1 MAFEH
6 DQFARFMAAPASAR
20 NGHHLSVVHPQ
31 QKPPV
36 LARPPRRVV
45 AKMDGTTAKRR
56 RAALIVVTLKL
67 ALLCGWLLHELIVGF
82 DESQCLQIAVAGAS
96 PASPFVVT
104 SSPHNMAQAPLL
116 SSTAAANRTETDA
129 KLEQYRRFDPTDG
142 MLGVRVPLN
151 AGQSSMPPPTASSPF
166 AAGGAAA
173 VAAVEEQRQFHGT
186 DSKNSAAAAPHPKR
200 RRKVILRRKLLRKGA
215 STVNWQQQKK
225 KEAGARIVNGGGAA
239 TVRRV
244 VWRVVP
250 LKRLPPTT
258 TKSAGAGGIGLPA
271 GDDDEVQRRLDAFP
285 FENEFAAVA
294 GDQTGGWPLRTK
306 TGTVVVRPD
315 GGRRMARR
323 RTAPEE
329 ENAVVV
335 ANAAAASTDEAE
347 AAAEAFDWTQK
358 NAQNGGPPPHS
369 FRVPLL
375 QQSASTISYQLI
387 TLMNVGFCF
396 VRAVFDC
403 WALLQ
408 CFCCALFLLGLYLRN
423 GRLALV
429 PTAVDAFSIVLAVLF
444 GLSLVIFMLILLLLA
459 HAVLPPSSLF
469 RCVLFTVSVNVGVT
483 LFAFCVFTELNAVA
497 EMTKKRRRRR
507 AKAADDESMATAAA
521 VADGAATEWRRSGD
535 SDSDAGG
542 DGER

>member
-6 DQFARFMAAPASAR
+6 DQFARFMAPPPGR
-20 NGHHLSVVHPQ
+20 NGHQLSVVHPQ

-45 AKMDGTTAKRR
+45 AKMDDGTAAKRR
-56 RAALIVVTLKL
+56 RALIVVTLKL
-67 ALLCGWLLHELIVGF
+67 ALLCGWLLHELIVSF
-82 DESQCLQIAVAGAS
+82 DESQCLQIATAS
-96 PASPFVVT
+96 ASSASPFVP

-129 KLEQYRRFDPTDG
+129 KLEQYRQFGPTGG

-151 AGQSSMPPPTASSPF
+151 GGQRSSMPSPPTARSPF
-166 AAGGAAA
+166 AAAG
-173 VAAVEEQRQFHGT
+173 AVEEQHQFHRT
-186 DSKNSAAAAPHPKR
+186 DSKNSAAPPPKR

-225 KEAGARIVNGGGAA
+225 KNGGGGIVNGGAA

-250 LKRLPPTT
+250 LKRLPPA
-258 TKSAGAGGIGLPA
+258 TKDAGAGGGGDGGVRLPA
-271 GDDDEVQRRLDAFP
+271 GDDGEVRRRLDAFP
-285 FENEFAAVA
+285 FENEFAAVPSAVA
-294 GDQTGGWPLRTK
+294 GDKTGGGWPLKTK

-335 ANAAAASTDEAE
+335 ADTASTDEA
-347 AAAEAFDWTQK
+347 AAFDWTQK
-358 NAQNGGPPPHS
+358 NAQNGGPPHS

-375 QQSASTISYQLI
+375 QQSESTISYQLI

-429 PTAVDAFSIVLAVLF
+429 PTAIDAFSIVLAVLF

-469 RCVLFTVSVNVGVT
+469 RCVLFTVSVNVAVT
-483 LFAFCVFTELNAVA
+483 LFALCVFSELNAVA
-497 EMTKKRRRRR
+497 EMTKGRRRR
-507 AKAADDESMATAAA
+507 AKGADDEPMAVSAA
-521 VADGAATEWRRSGD
+521 DRAATEWGRSGD
-535 SDSDAGG
+535 DNDAGG
-542 DGER
+542 DGGER